1 MNNILKKTSLLVGT
15 ATITLGLLMF
25 TGEENINRIKD
36 KISTMKSKIIS
47 ISNDRDTVLNKLQDT
62 LNKYNTD
69 VEALNQKKAELE
81 NNIVELNE
89 KIESGN
95 GNITGLEQQKN
106 ELEQQKNELEQQ
118 KNELQDNINEL
129 NNQLSEKNS
138 TIINLNNEITRLNNE
153 VKKANSAVED
163 LERFVNGKFDE
174 VNNIP
179 ESTDL
184 SGYVPTVS
192 PDISSDDEEF
202 TSTFNIDRNNDAHMK
217 IGTLDLEY
225 NSTYDRLLIN
235 SDSSYYPNSKL
246 NVNLEMYFEDGRVST
261 DTLTP
266 TKNSAGAY
274 LKNGSRIYKL
284 KITGTD
290 HLNNIVK
297 DNIKIQFN

>member
-1 MNNILKKTSLLVGT
+1 
-15 ATITLGLLMF
+15 MF

-36 KISTMKSKIIS
+36 KISTITSKISS
-47 ISNDRDTVLNKLQDT
+47 ISNDRDTVLNKLKDT

-81 NNIVELNE
+81 NNIVELNK

-95 GNITGLEQQKN
+95 GNIT
-106 ELEQQKNELEQQ
+106 ELEQQKS
-118 KNELQDNINEL
+118 ELQDNIEEL

-192 PDISSDDEEF
+192 PDISSDNEEF

-217 IGTLDLEY
+217 IGTLDLKY
-225 NSTYDRLLIN
+225 DSTANRLTLTSGDN
-235 SDSSYYPNSKL
+235 FVFPDSKL
-246 NVNLEMYFEDGRVST
+246 NINLEIYFEDGKVLTR
-261 DTLTP
+261 TLTP
-266 TKNSAGAY
+266 EYPSANVY
-274 LKNGSRIYKL
+274 LKNLSRIYKL

-290 HLNNIVK
+290 RFNNIVK
-297 DNIKIQFN
+297 ETVKIQFN

>member
-25 TGEENINRIKD
+25 TGEENINRIKE

-95 GNITGLEQQKN
+95 GNITG
-106 ELEQQKNELEQQ
+106 LEQQ

-225 NSTYDRLLIN
+225 NSTYDRLWLN

-266 TKNSAGAY
+266 TKRSAGAY
-274 LKNGSRIYKL
+274 LNNGSRIYKL

>member
-15 ATITLGLLMF
+15 ATITLGLLIF

-36 KISTMKSKIIS
+36 KISNMTSKIIS

-81 NNIVELNE
+81 NNIVELNK

-95 GNITGLEQQKN
+95 GNIIELKQQKN

-163 LERFVNGKFDE
+163 LEKFVNGKFDE

-179 ESTDL
+179 ELTDL
-184 SGYVPTVS
+184 SGYVPTIS

-202 TSTFNIDRNNDAHMK
+202 TSTFNINRNNDAQME

-225 NSTYDRLLIN
+225 TSTCDRLRIIADTL
-235 SDSSYYPNSKL
+235 YYPDSKL
-246 NVNLEMYFEDGRVST
+246 NVNLEIYFEDGRVLT
-261 DTLTP
+261 YTLTP
-266 TKNSAGAY
+266 PDPSAALY

-284 KITGTD
+284 KMTGID
-290 HLNNIVK
+290 RFNNIVK
-297 DNIKIQFN
+297 ENIKIQFN

>member
-1 MNNILKKTSLLVGT
+1 
-15 ATITLGLLMF
+15 MF

-36 KISTMKSKIIS
+36 KVSTMTSKIIS

-89 KIESGN
+89 KIASGN
-95 GNITGLEQQKN
+95 VNINELEQQKN

-179 ESTDL
+179 ETTDL
-184 SGYVPTVS
+184 SGYVLTVS
-192 PDISSDDEEF
+192 PDIFSDDEEF

-217 IGTLDLEY
+217 IGTLDLKY
-225 NSTYDRLLIN
+225 DSTANRLTLTSGDN
-235 SDSSYYPNSKL
+235 FVFPDSKL
-246 NVNLEMYFEDGRVST
+246 NINLEIYFEDGKVLTR
-261 DTLTP
+261 TLTP
-266 TKNSAGAY
+266 EYPSANVY
-274 LKNGSRIYKL
+274 LKNLSRIYKL

-290 HLNNIVK
+290 RFNNIVK
-297 DNIKIQFN
+297 ETVKIQYD

>member
-1 MNNILKKTSLLVGT
+1 MNNILKKTALLVGT

-36 KISTMKSKIIS
+36 KISNMTSKITS

-62 LNKYNTD
+62 LKKYNTD

-81 NNIVELNE
+81 NNIVELNK

-95 GNITGLEQQKN
+95 GNIT

-179 ESTDL
+179 ELTDL

-202 TSTFNIDRNNDAHMK
+202 TSTFNINRNNDAQME

-225 NSTYDRLLIN
+225 NSTCDRLRIIADTL
-235 SDSSYYPNSKL
+235 YYPDSKL
-246 NVNLEMYFEDGRVST
+246 NVNLEIYFEDGRVVT

-266 TKNSAGAY
+266 PDPSTALY

-284 KITGTD
+284 KMTGID
-290 HLNNIVK
+290 RFNNIVK
-297 DNIKIQFN
+297 ENIKIQFN

>member
-95 GNITGLEQQKN
+95 GNITG
-106 ELEQQKNELEQQ
+106 LEQQKNELEQQ

>member
-1 MNNILKKTSLLVGT
+1 MNNIFKKTSLLVGT

-36 KISTMKSKIIS
+36 KVSTMTSKIIS

-89 KIESGN
+89 KIASGN
-95 GNITGLEQQKN
+95 VNIN

-153 VKKANSAVED
+153 VKKANLAVED

-192 PDISSDDEEF
+192 PDISSDNEEF

-217 IGTLDLEY
+217 IGTLDLKY
-225 NSTYDRLLIN
+225 DSTANKLTLTSGDN
-235 SDSSYYPNSKL
+235 FVFPDSKL
-246 NVNLEMYFEDGRVST
+246 NINLEIYFEDGKVLTR
-261 DTLTP
+261 TLTP
-266 TKNSAGAY
+266 EYPSANVY
-274 LKNGSRIYKL
+274 LKNLSRIYKL

-290 HLNNIVK
+290 RFNNIVK
-297 DNIKIQFN
+297 ETVKIQYD

>member
-15 ATITLGLLMF
+15 ATITLGLLIF

-36 KISTMKSKIIS
+36 KISNMTSKIIS

-81 NNIVELNE
+81 NNIVELNK

-95 GNITGLEQQKN
+95 GNII
-106 ELEQQKNELEQQ
+106 ELKQQKNELEQQ

-163 LERFVNGKFDE
+163 LEKFVNGKFDE

-179 ESTDL
+179 ELTDL
-184 SGYVPTVS
+184 SGYVPTIS

-202 TSTFNIDRNNDAHMK
+202 TSTFNINRNNDAQME

-225 NSTYDRLLIN
+225 TSTCDRLRIIADTL
-235 SDSSYYPNSKL
+235 YYPDSKL
-246 NVNLEMYFEDGRVST
+246 NVNLEIYFEDGRVLT
-261 DTLTP
+261 YTLTP
-266 TKNSAGAY
+266 PDPSAALY

-284 KITGTD
+284 KMTGID
-290 HLNNIVK
+290 RFNNIVK
-297 DNIKIQFN
+297 ENIKIQFN

>member
-25 TGEENINRIKD
+25 TGEENINRIKE

-95 GNITGLEQQKN
+95 GNITG
-106 ELEQQKNELEQQ
+106 LEQQKNELEQQ

-225 NSTYDRLLIN
+225 NSTYDRLWLN

-266 TKNSAGAY
+266 TKRSAGAY
-274 LKNGSRIYKL
+274 LNNGSRIYKL